1 MKKLRTEGA
10 RVAALRR
17 LMKERNVEALLVT
30 QRENVRY
37 LTGFTGSSGSVVV
50 TSGKPVLVTD
60 FRYQIQAAEEAPG
73 VKVLVQKKDHGSAVK
88 EAARSLGVDTLW
100 FDEASLTV
108 ERVKAFRKQG
118 LRLKGIKDPV
128 AEIRKRKDAAEL
140 AKIRVAIRRA
150 EDSFRALK
158 RFIRPGASE
167 RELGFKLEMLIR
179 EQGARRTAFDIIVAS
194 GKNGAMPHA
203 SVTDRRLREGDLVT
217 FDFGAEA
224 DGYFCDITRTVCVGR
239 PTPRQRLVHA
249 IVLRAQ
255 DQAINAVKPGMR
267 CTELDR
273 HARAAIAQ
281 AGHGKHFGHATGHG
295 IGLMVHEGPSLSA
308 LSKEVVSEGMV
319 FTVEPGIYIAGW
331 GGIRIE
337 DMVLVTA
344 DGHRVMT
351 SLPREL

>member
-1 MKKLRTEGA
+1 MRRLRTEGA
-10 RVAALRR
+10 RVAALKR
-17 LMKERNVEALLVT
+17 LMEERNIEALLVT

-37 LTGFTGSSGSVVV
+37 LTGFTGSSGSVLVA
-50 TSGKPVLVTD
+50 SGKPVLVTD
-60 FRYQIQAAEEAPG
+60 FRYQIQARREAPEAT
-73 VKVLVQKKDHGSAVK
+73 VLIQKKDHFSAVR
-88 EAARSLGVDTLW
+88 EAARRLGTDTLW
-100 FDEASLTV
+100 FDDASLTID
-108 ERVKAFRKQG
+108 RAKAFRKQA

-128 AEIRKRKDAAEL
+128 FEIRQRKDAVEL
-140 AKIRVAIRRA
+140 AKIRAAIHRA
-150 EDSFRALK
+150 ENAFRSLK
-158 RFIRPGASE
+158 RFIKPGMSE

-194 GKNGAMPHA
+194 GTNGAMPHA
-203 SVTDRRLREGDLVT
+203 SVTGRRLRAGDLVT

-224 DGYFCDITRTVCVGR
+224 DGYYSDITRTVCVGR
-239 PTPRQRLVHA
+239 PTARQRAIHD

-255 DQAINAVKPGMR
+255 DQAMNAVRPGVR
-267 CTELDR
+267 CAEIDH
-273 HARAAIAQ
+273 HARTTIAQ

-308 LSKEVVSEGMV
+308 LSKSMVDAGMV
-319 FTVEPGIYIAGW
+319 FTVEPGVYIAGW

-344 DGHRVMT
+344 DGHRVLT